1 LLQGRPFADRDTP
14 DAPGVA
20 VVDEKLARYL
30 WPGQSPLGKRI
41 RFSGKTSWMEVVGV
55 AGAVKQYGLD
65 AEPRMTVYVPYAQL
79 TVVSVYLAV
88 RTVTDAVPAIV
99 DAIHAVDPDTPVYG
113 IMTMRERLSRSLA
126 RPRFAMTMLATF
138 AGFALILAGV
148 GVYGVIS
155 YMVTQSVH
163 DIGVRMA
170 LGARPGN
177 ILGMMLG
184 RGMKLTMAGLAIGLA
199 GAVSLTRLMA
209 SLLFGVSAT
218 DVVTF
223 VLVTL
228 FLGMVAF
235 AASYFPALRAAR
247 LDPMA
252 ALRED

>member
-1 LLQGRPFADRDTP
+1 
-14 DAPGVA
+14 
-20 VVDEKLARYL
+20 
-30 WPGQSPLGKRI
+30 
-41 RFSGKTSWMEVVGV
+41 
-55 AGAVKQYGLD
+55 
-65 AEPRMTVYVPYAQL
+65 
-79 TVVSVYLAV
+79 
-88 RTVTDAVPAIV
+88 
-99 DAIHAVDPDTPVYG
+99 
-113 IMTMRERLSRSLA
+113 
-126 RPRFAMTMLATF
+126 
-138 AGFALILAGV
+138 
-148 GVYGVIS
+148 
-155 YMVTQSVH
+155 
-163 DIGVRMA
+163 
-170 LGARPGN
+170 
-177 ILGMMLG
+177 MMLG